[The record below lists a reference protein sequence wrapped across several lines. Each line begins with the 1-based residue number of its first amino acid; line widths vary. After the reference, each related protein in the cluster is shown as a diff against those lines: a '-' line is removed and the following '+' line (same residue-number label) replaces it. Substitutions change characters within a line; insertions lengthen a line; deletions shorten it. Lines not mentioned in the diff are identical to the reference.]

1 MRTLSGA
8 ILLAVLMLSSC
19 QTSVL
24 RISTVGDVPS
34 EVQEVIGSDADSAY
48 TLQLINNGEHQYYI
62 VYRAKGTVTARI
74 EAKGDKAI
82 INFDQ
87 KEENQNNNKMKH
99 HVYQLTIKPER
110 DTIAVYI
117 NGEEASF
124 DRVTGL

>member
-1 MRTLSGA
+1 MRILSGA
-8 ILLAVLMLSSC
+8 ILLAVLLSSC

-24 RISTVGDVPS
+24 SISTVGDVPS
-34 EVQEVIGSDADSAY
+34 EVQDLIGSDADSAY

-62 VYRAKGTVTARI
+62 VYHAKGTVTARI
-74 EAKGDKAI
+74 EAEGDKAI

-87 KEENQNNNKMKH
+87 KEENQNNSKMKH
-99 HVYQLTIKPER
+99 HVYQLTIKPNL